1 MKGNIL
7 LVVGAFFDLQR
18 GESACIHS
26 LTLFL
31 LVIMNIFLQ
40 FFFSDFFSGSNDR
53 PFYLGKALKALS
65 QFFSFTVLDPIM
77 SVKRREQKG
86 KRCLEVLFKIM

>member
-7 LVVGAFFDLQR
+7 LVVGAFFDLQK
-18 GESACIHS
+18 GESARIHS
-26 LTLFL
+26 LTLLL

-40 FFFSDFFSGSNDR
+40 FFSDFFSGSNYR

-65 QFFSFTVLDPIM
+65 QLFSFTVLDPIM
-77 SVKRREQKG
+77 SVKRRVKEG
-86 KRCLEVLFKIM
+86 